1 MTVKQQQPLR
11 DSSAVAHTNCMCAQ
25 PHTGCQDENFP
36 SSMGNDHSTAALQCK
51 LLLMDLL
58 QDVRAYLI
66 ADSQF
71 ESLAEQ
77 VGTVG
82 GMLYMLEQLA

>member
-1 MTVKQQQPLR
+1 
-11 DSSAVAHTNCMCAQ
+11 
-25 PHTGCQDENFP
+25 
-36 SSMGNDHSTAALQCK
+36 MGNDHSTAALQCK